1 MKIKK
6 STSKRMP
13 LGRKYKI
20 EKRAS
25 QHKKKMKKIARRSTF
40 IKGKKGKTKEL
51 NIPNLW
57 PFKEQMLNEMS
68 DLKERMKQEKEEK
81 KRRIQE
87 MKNCEAMR
95 DNSSEVKDSNT
106 LKMPANLTDLMENA
120 LNRQNAFEASKSELE
135 ELNMKTLG
143 DPTSS
148 DSSRK
153 AFLRDLRK
161 LIEESDVILEI
172 LDARDPLGFRNLELE
187 RSIVAQGKKLVLVLS
202 KIDLVPGDV
211 VKEWLAY
218 LRREFPTLAFKSA
231 LNSSTEHGVNHSKS
245 SGLRASNDFIKSGSV
260 AFGVSPLMSLIKNYS
275 RYNKNSKRSI
285 TVGIMGYPN
294 VGKSSLI
301 NSLKRGYCVKVGAV
315 AGITRHLQRVDLDS
329 TTKLIDSPGVVFT
342 GNSQD
347 PSQILR
353 NTVQLT
359 NVKDYFEPISLLLQ
373 KIDHEILLKLYK
385 IPMFNSVS
393 EFLTNVSISRGKL
406 NKGGVPDTN
415 SAAMIVL
422 TDWFNGK
429 IPYYSFPPQNN
440 SDQSS
445 LERDS
450 ITVVSNWSQEFDIE
464 GIYDQLD
471 SQINN

>member
-20 EKRAS
+20 EKRVS
-25 QHKKKMKKIARRSTF
+25 QHKKKMKKIARKSTF

-57 PFKEQMLNEMS
+57 PFKEQMLNEMN
-68 DLKERMKQEKEEK
+68 DLKERTKQEREEK
-81 KRRIQE
+81 KRRLKE
-87 MKNCEAMR
+87 MRE
-95 DNSSEVKDSNT
+95 SESKEDS
-106 LKMPANLTDLMENA
+106 KESKVPASLSDLMENA
-120 LNRQNAFEASKSELE
+120 LSRQNAFETSKSELE

-143 DPTSS
+143 DPSLS

-161 LIEESDVILEI
+161 LIEESDVVLEI
-172 LDARDPLGFRNLELE
+172 LDARDPLGFRNIELE
-187 RSIVAQGKKLVLVLS
+187 RSIIAQGKKLVLVLS

-211 VKEWLAY
+211 VKEWLIY
-218 LRREFPTLAFKSA
+218 LRKEHPTLAFKSA

-245 SGLRASNDFIKSGSV
+245 SGLKASEDFIKSGSV
-260 AFGVSPLMSLIKNYS
+260 AFGVSALMSLIKNYS
-275 RYNKNSKRSI
+275 RYNKNAKRSI

-315 AGITRHLQRVDLDS
+315 AGITRHIQRVDLDS

-359 NVKDYFEPISLLLQ
+359 NVRDYFEPISLLLQ
-373 KIDHEILLKLYK
+373 KIDHETLLKLYK
-385 IPMFNSVS
+385 IPIFNNASD
-393 EFLTNVSISRGKL
+393 FLTNVAISRGKL
-406 NKGGVPDTN
+406 NKGGVPDVN

-429 IPYYSFPPQNN
+429 IPYYSFPPQPS
-440 SDQSS
+440 SDQVS

-450 ITVVSNWSQEFDIE
+450 ITLVSSWLQEFNIE
-464 GIYDQLD
+464 SIYDQLD

>member
-20 EKRAS
+20 EKRVS
-25 QHKKKMKKIARRSTF
+25 QHKKKMKKIARKSSF
-40 IKGKKGKTKEL
+40 IKGKKGRTKEL

-57 PFKEQMLNEMS
+57 PFKEQMLNEMN
-68 DLKERMKQEKEEK
+68 DLKERIKQEREEK
-81 KRRIQE
+81 KKLIKE
-87 MKNCEAMR
+87 MKGNKSMMDVNETQ
-95 DNSSEVKDSNT
+95 NSNVSKLPT
-106 LKMPANLTDLMENA
+106 NLSDFVESA

-143 DPTSS
+143 DPASS

-161 LIEESDVILEI
+161 LIEESDVVLEI
-172 LDARDPLGFRNLELE
+172 LDARDPLGFRNVELE
-187 RSIVAQGKKLVLVLS
+187 RSIVAQGKKLVLILS

-211 VKEWLAY
+211 VKEWLTY
-218 LRREFPTLAFKSA
+218 LRREHPTLAFKSA
-231 LNSSTEHGVNHSKS
+231 LNSSTEFGVNHSKS
-245 SGLRASNDFIKSGSV
+245 SGLNASHDFIKASSV

-275 RYNKNSKRSI
+275 RYNKNSKKSI
-285 TVGIMGYPN
+285 TIGVMGYPN

-315 AGITRHLQRVDLDS
+315 AGVTRHLQRIDLDS

-347 PSQILR
+347 PSQVLR

-385 IPMFNSVS
+385 IPIFNNVS

-406 NKGGVPDTN
+406 NKGGIPDIN

-429 IPYYSFPPQNN
+429 IPYYNFPPQDHSHQN
-440 SDQSS
+440 Q
-445 LERDS
+445 LEKES
-450 ITVVSNWSQEFDIE
+450 ITIVSNWSQEFNIDS
-464 GIYDQLD
+464 IYDELD
-471 SQINN
+471 SQIKS

>member
-1 MKIKK
+1 
-6 STSKRMP
+6 MP

-20 EKRAS
+20 EKRVS
-25 QHKKKMKKIARRSTF
+25 QHKKKMKKIARKSSF

-57 PFKEQMLNEMS
+57 PFKEQMLNEMN

-81 KRRIQE
+81 KLLIREKKRTESMVDISEEQ
-87 MKNCEAMR
+87 
-95 DNSSEVKDSNT
+95 NSTVSKLPT
-106 LKMPANLTDLMENA
+106 NLSDFVENA
-120 LNRQNAFEASKSELE
+120 LSRQNAFEASKSELE

-143 DPTSS
+143 DPSSS

-161 LIEESDVILEI
+161 LIDESDVILEI
-172 LDARDPLGFRNLELE
+172 LDARDPLGFRNIELE

-211 VKEWLAY
+211 VKEWLTY
-218 LRREFPTLAFKSA
+218 LRREHPTLAFKSA
-231 LNSSTEHGVNHSKS
+231 LNTSTEHGVNHSKN
-245 SGLRASNDFIKSGSV
+245 SGLKISNDFIRAGSV
-260 AFGVSPLMSLIKNYS
+260 AFGVSALMSLIKNYS
-275 RYNKNSKRSI
+275 RCNKNAKKSI
-285 TVGIMGYPN
+285 TIGIMGYPN

-315 AGITRHLQRVDLDS
+315 AGVTRHLQRVDLDS
-329 TTKLIDSPGVVFT
+329 TTKLIDSPGVVFI

-347 PSQILR
+347 PTQILR

-385 IPMFNSVS
+385 IPMFTNVS

-406 NKGGVPDTN
+406 NKGGIPDIN

-429 IPYYSFPPQNN
+429 IPYYNFPPQSN
-440 SDQSS
+440 SDQDL
-445 LERDS
+445 LEKDS
-450 ITVVSNWSQEFDIE
+450 ITVVSNWSQEFNIDS
-464 GIYDQLD
+464 IYDELD
-471 SQINN
+471 SQIKS

>member
-20 EKRAS
+20 EKRVS
-25 QHKKKMKKIARRSTF
+25 QHKKKMKKIARKSTF

-57 PFKEQMLNEMS
+57 PFKEQMLNEMN
-68 DLKERMKQEKEEK
+68 DLKERIKQEKEEK
-81 KRRIQE
+81 KRLIKE
-87 MKNCEAMR
+87 MRESEAR
-95 DNSSEVKDSNT
+95 EGSKEP
-106 LKMPANLTDLMENA
+106 KMPGTLSDLMENA
-120 LNRQNAFEASKSELE
+120 LNRQNAFETSKSELE

-143 DPTSS
+143 DPSLS

-161 LIEESDVILEI
+161 LIEESDVVLEI
-172 LDARDPLGFRNLELE
+172 LDARDPLGFRNIELE
-187 RSIVAQGKKLVLVLS
+187 RSIIAQGKKLVLVLS

-211 VKEWLAY
+211 VKEWLSY
-218 LRREFPTLAFKSA
+218 LRREHPTLAFKSA

-245 SGLRASNDFIKSGSV
+245 SGLKASDDFIKSGSV
-260 AFGVSPLMSLIKNYS
+260 AFGVSSLMSLIKNYS

-359 NVKDYFEPISLLLQ
+359 NVRDYFEPISLLLQ
-373 KIDHEILLKLYK
+373 KIDHETLLKLYK
-385 IPMFNSVS
+385 IPIFNNAS
-393 EFLTNVSISRGKL
+393 EFLTNVAISRGKL
-406 NKGGVPDTN
+406 NKGGVPDIN

-429 IPYYSFPPQNN
+429 IPYYSFPPQPS
-440 SDQSS
+440 SDQD
-445 LERDS
+445 LQEKDS
-450 ITVVSNWSQEFDIE
+450 ITIVSSLSQEFNIE
-464 GIYDQLD
+464 SIYDQLD
-471 SQINN
+471 SQISN